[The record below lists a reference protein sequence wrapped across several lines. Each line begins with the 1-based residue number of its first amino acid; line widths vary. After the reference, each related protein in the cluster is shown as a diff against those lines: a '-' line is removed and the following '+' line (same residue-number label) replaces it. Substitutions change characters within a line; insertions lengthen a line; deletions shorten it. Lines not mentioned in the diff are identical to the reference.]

1 MTLELLRAE
10 EPKPGEGG
18 WSDRGGDLP
27 AGAVGE
33 FLAAHCWESNIAPDT
48 TPEASPERRLLVA
61 ILAQAIQDRDVDGPA
76 FEGLCGL
83 LDLDPVRLRA
93 GARAKRRRNLTG
105 LFAVQRMMG
114 V

>member
-27 AGAVGE
+27 GGAVGE
-33 FLAAHCWESNIAPDT
+33 FLAAHCWESN
-48 TPEASPERRLLVA
+48 
-61 ILAQAIQDRDVDGPA
+61 IQDRDVDGPA